1 MFNIAIIS
9 VLKEVRRCHS
19 SNPVTKTT
27 ATPTQIKPPPS
38 EGWMDSVG
46 LDYQESRL
54 PFDWS
59 QRRAITLIACRKQKS
74 EH

>member
-38 EGWMDSVG
+38 EGWILWVWIIKNQDYLLIG
-46 LDYQESRL
+46 LRGERL
-54 PFDWS
+54 
-59 QRRAITLIACRKQKS
+59 LL
-74 EH
+74 